1 MKITVTLVSNGTQ
14 FSIRNEILELTSHH
28 ASSFTGVDTIMFG
41 SDVVA
46 LLGCLDGF
54 IDVII
59 PAIVLS
65 CGDGCEVGGNIIS
78 EEIEVCVIDGIS
90 VRSTGLDEGD

>member
-14 FSIRNEILELTSHH
+14 FSIRNEILELTSHQ
-28 ASSFTGVDTIMFG
+28 SFTGVDTIMFG
-41 SDVVA
+41 SDVVT
-46 LLGCLDGF
+46 LGF

-59 PAIVLS
+59 SSIVLF

-78 EEIEVCVIDGIS
+78 EEIEVCVFDGNS
-90 VRSTGLDEGD
+90 VGSTGLIEGD

>member
-1 MKITVTLVSNGTQ
+1 MKKKITVTLVSNGTQ
-14 FSIRNEILELTSHH
+14 FSIRNEILELMSHH

-46 LLGCLDGF
+46 LGF

-59 PAIVLS
+59 PSIVLS
-65 CGDGCEVGGNIIS
+65 CGDGCEVGGSIIS
-78 EEIEVCVIDGIS
+78 EEIEVCPILI
-90 VRSTGLDEGD
+90 

>member
-1 MKITVTLVSNGTQ
+1 LV
-14 FSIRNEILELTSHH
+14 
-28 ASSFTGVDTIMFG
+28 
-41 SDVVA
+41 
-46 LLGCLDGF
+46 GF

-59 PAIVLS
+59 PSIALS

>member
-46 LLGCLDGF
+46 LGF

-59 PAIVLS
+59 PSIVLS
-65 CGDGCEVGGNIIS
+65 CGDGFEVGGNIIS

>member
-1 MKITVTLVSNGTQ
+1 MKITVTLVNNGTQ

-28 ASSFTGVDTIMFG
+28 DSSSSFTGVDTIMFG

-46 LLGCLDGF
+46 LGF

-59 PAIVLS
+59 PSIVLS
-65 CGDGCEVGGNIIS
+65 CGEGCEVGGNIIS
-78 EEIEVCVIDGIS
+78 EEIEVCVFDGIS
-90 VRSTGLDEGD
+90 VRSTGLVEGD